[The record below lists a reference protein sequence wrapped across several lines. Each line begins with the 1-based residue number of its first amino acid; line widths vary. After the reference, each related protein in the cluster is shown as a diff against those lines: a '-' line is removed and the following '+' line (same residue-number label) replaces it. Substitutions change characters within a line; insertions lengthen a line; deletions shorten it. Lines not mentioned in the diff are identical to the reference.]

1 MSAPRPR
8 HDALT
13 GIRLFAAIWIVLHH
27 IQLAHKSRLAAAYP
41 EAYELAAPVLEQA
54 NRGLDLFFLLSG
66 YVLGLNYLERL
77 GGRFDLRAVG
87 HYFWLRVARIWPTY
101 LALTLFAGALIA
113 LRAWRWQSTSTDELT
128 VASFVKQLFLVQLWD
143 RPSGAGTSWA
153 GPAWSL
159 SAEWLAYAL
168 FPLMALGV
176 HALTRRLGARGMVV
190 AALVALTP
198 MLTGLLVHHRFSY
211 DFGWAPRVLCLFLAG
226 MCVAAAVNKVTPTER
241 ERRVAGALAPAIV
254 VGVLVWIALTETVL
268 PGWYAGYIAF
278 AWLPFVV
285 CLSIGRGWFVSAL
298 SHRWVVLGGGASF
311 ALYLLHGPILKLFRD
326 LTTETRFVL
335 PDALQA
341 PAEVALLPLLVLAS
355 CVIYTRYEEPAR
367 RVLSRLVSRRRPEA
381 AAPQA
386 VHAAEVPAPAAVVA
400 EPLRTA

>member
-1 MSAPRPR
+1 MSVPRPR

-27 IQLAHKSRLAAAYP
+27 IQLAHKTRLAAAHP
-41 EAYELAAPVLEQA
+41 DAYALVAPVLEQA

-101 LALTLFAGALIA
+101 LALTLLAGALVA
-113 LRAWRWQSTSTDELT
+113 LRGWRWGSAPVDELT
-128 VASFVKQLFLVQLWD
+128 LGSFVRQLFLVQLWD

-159 SAEWLAYAL
+159 SAEWLAYVL
-168 FPLMALGV
+168 FPLLALGV
-176 HALTRRLGARGMVV
+176 YALTRRLSARGMVV
-190 AALVALTP
+190 AALLALAP
-198 MLTGLLVHHRFSY
+198 MLTGLLVHHRFTY
-211 DFGWAPRVLCLFLAG
+211 DFGWVPRVLCLFVAG
-226 MCVAAAVNKVTPTER
+226 MCVAAAVTKVTPTER
-241 ERRVAGALAPAIV
+241 QRRAAGVVAPALV
-254 VGVLVWIALTETVL
+254 LGVLGWIALTETVL
-268 PGWYAGYIAF
+268 PGWCAGFIAF

-285 CLSIGRGWFVSAL
+285 CLSIGRGWFISVL

-311 ALYLLHGPILKLFRD
+311 ALYLLHGPVLKMFRD
-326 LTTETRFVL
+326 LTTQTRFVL
-335 PDALQA
+335 PDALRA
-341 PAEVALLPLLVLAS
+341 PAEVALVPLLVLTS

-367 RVLSRLVSRRRPEA
+367 RALTRLVARRRPA
-381 AAPQA
+381 A
-386 VHAAEVPAPAAVVA
+386 APAAVPPPVA
-400 EPLRTA
+400 DRVSA